1 MKTLPDCPD
10 RPSCVCS
17 QDARPRHAI
26 EPFVLAAPERWNE
39 LVDRIAKLPRAQRM
53 SVDANGAEFEFR
65 TALLRFVD
73 DVSLARDGE
82 LVHVRSC
89 SRVGHWDLG
98 TNRRRIESLRALL
111 LEQGLL
117 SS

>member
-1 MKTLPDCPD
+1 MSTLPDCPD

-17 QDARPRHAI
+17 QDARPGHAI
-26 EPFVLAAPERWNE
+26 DPFVLSAPEGWDE
-39 LVDRIAKLPRAQRM
+39 LLERISEQPRAKRT
-53 SVDANGAEFEFR
+53 SSDANTAEFEFR
-65 TALLRFVD
+65 TALFRFVD
-73 DVSLARDGE
+73 DVSFARDGK

-98 TNRRRIESLRALL
+98 TNRRRVEGLRSLL
-111 LEQGLL
+111 LEQGVL